1 MFLFKKEQY
10 QINLKKKQQS
20 QETEGKEYETQLKEY
35 NFFIKN
41 EIEISQIII
50 KIPNYYVFF
59 NPILRNSFV
68 KLGELDDR
76 CIENFE
82 ENLEENNKKKYILIK
97 KKFQRT
103 QKFSTFFD
111 YFYSISRENPK
122 KYLLNLINTYK
133 HSLKMIKQLENVKL
147 INLNFHPS
155 TLIFKDDLIV
165 LSNFERVFYFQS
177 MNEERKSNLFSKYN
191 KKDIFLP
198 IEAHVICYLLEK
210 NLESVSFGNI
220 EEICADYYGR
230 LCSLSCLNKDIIEEF
245 KETALF
251 SLLPFIN
258 KPKQTILNEILQ
270 YKTCIT
276 WNIYGISIL
285 FIVLLRDVFYK
296 NGTFPENS
304 FLSLLFQSLIQN
316 INPLSSK
323 RSSID
328 DNISLFNDIL
338 YNTKPSDFLYLIS
351 YI

>member
-1 MFLFKKEQY
+1 
-10 QINLKKKQQS
+10 
-20 QETEGKEYETQLKEY
+20 
-35 NFFIKN
+35 
-41 EIEISQIII
+41 
-50 KIPNYYVFF
+50 
-59 NPILRNSFV
+59 
-68 KLGELDDR
+68 
-76 CIENFE
+76 
-82 ENLEENNKKKYILIK
+82 
-97 KKFQRT
+97 
-103 QKFSTFFD
+103 
-111 YFYSISRENPK
+111 
-122 KYLLNLINTYK
+122 
-133 HSLKMIKQLENVKL
+133 
-147 INLNFHPS
+147 
-155 TLIFKDDLIV
+155 
-165 LSNFERVFYFQS
+165 

-210 NLESVSFGNI
+210 NLESISFGNI

-230 LCSLSCLNKDIIEEF
+230 LCSLSCLKKDIIEQF
-245 KETALF
+245 KETAHF

-270 YKTCIT
+270 FKTFIT

-285 FIVLLRDVFYK
+285 SIVLLRDVFYK
-296 NGTFPENS
+296 NGAFPENS

>member
-1 MFLFKKEQY
+1 M
-10 QINLKKKQQS
+10 QINLLKKKQQIKENQENQVNQENQEKDYES
-20 QETEGKEYETQLKEY
+20 QVKEY

-50 KIPNYYVFF
+50 RIPNYSLFF
-59 NPILRNSFV
+59 RPILRNSFV
-68 KLGELDDR
+68 NIAEIDDKY
-76 CIENFE
+76 I
-82 ENLEENNKKKYILIK
+82 ENLEEKNEKNKYILIK
-97 KKFQRT
+97 KRKY
-103 QKFSTFFD
+103 QKFSTFYN

-122 KYLLNLINTYK
+122 KYLLNLINLYK
-133 HSLKMIKQLENVKL
+133 HSLNMIKQLECAKL

-165 LSNFERVFYFQS
+165 LSNFERIFYLPS
-177 MNEERKSNLFSKYN
+177 INEERKSNLFSKYN
-191 KKDIFLP
+191 KKDVFLP
-198 IEAHVICYLLEK
+198 IEGHVICYLLEK
-210 NLESVSFGNI
+210 NLESISVGNI
-220 EEICADYYGR
+220 EEICEDYYGR
-230 LCSLSCLNKDIIEEF
+230 LCSLSCLKNDIIEQF
-245 KETALF
+245 KETAHF

-270 YKTCIT
+270 FKTCIT

-285 FIVLLRDVFYK
+285 LIVLLRDIFYK

-304 FLSLLFQSLIQN
+304 FLSLLFQAFIQN
-316 INPLSSK
+316 IHPLSYK

-338 YNTKPSDFLYLIS
+338 YNTKPSDFLKLIS

>member
-1 MFLFKKEQY
+1 MFLFKKEQF
-10 QINLKKKQQS
+10 QLNLKKKQQIQENQEKDYES
-20 QETEGKEYETQLKEY
+20 QVKEY
-35 NFFIKN
+35 NFLIKN

-50 KIPNYYVFF
+50 RIPKYSRFF
-59 NPILRNSFV
+59 HPILRNSFV
-68 KLGELDDR
+68 KLGELDDK
-76 CIENFE
+76 CI
-82 ENLEENNKKKYILIK
+82 ENLEENNKKYILIK
-97 KKFQRT
+97 KKY
-103 QKFSTFFD
+103 QKFSTFYD
-111 YFYSISRENPK
+111 YFYSSSRENPK

-133 HSLKMIKQLENVKL
+133 HSLKMIKQLENAKL

-165 LSNFERVFYFQS
+165 LSNFEGVFYFPS
-177 MNEERKSNLFSKYN
+177 INEERKSNLFSKYN

-230 LCSLSCLNKDIIEEF
+230 LCSLSCLKKDIIEEF
-245 KETALF
+245 KETAHF
-251 SLLPFIN
+251 SLIPFIN

-270 YKTCIT
+270 FKTCIT

-285 FIVLLRDVFYK
+285 LIVLLRDVFYK

-304 FLSLLFQSLIQN
+304 FFSLLFQALIQN
-316 INPLSSK
+316 IHPLSYK
-323 RSSID
+323 RYSID

-338 YNTKPSDFLYLIS
+338 YNTKPSDFLKLIS